1 MKVKNLW
8 DKSLVILRDEINPNS
23 FNLLF
28 KDINPVNLD
37 GNELTISIENS
48 FKKDAIIK
56 KFYDHISSAVN
67 QSFGSKVNLKIIG
80 KIDAES
86 KSPLKNNKQS
96 FYKYT
101 FNNFIVGS
109 SNELAFAASKQI
121 ADFDESDFNPL
132 YIYSEVGLGKTHLLL
147 SIHEHLSRNN
157 KNSIYI
163 SSERFTNEYI
173 RSIKE
178 RKTDD
183 FRKKYRSCDAL
194 LIDDIQFLSGK
205 TQTQEGFFHTFNDLF
220 LKSKKIIIAGDDPLK
235 LVDLESRLIS
245 RFQSGLVVD
254 IQPPDFETKVAI
266 IEHKLKLLDLNI
278 SREITDY
285 IANLCQINI
294 RQIESIVNRLKAM
307 VSLTN
312 QEITIENAKSMI
324 IGFDE
329 IKVQNKPAPSSVI
342 PAVSK
347 ATGVSV
353 DEIKGKGRSEN
364 IVIAR
369 RLSCFILNKDL
380 NLTTT
385 ASGSLLNKNH
395 ASIINGVRFIE
406 KELKSNFNLRHNL
419 QQVRNTL
426 KIN

>member
-1 MKVKNLW
+1 MKADELW
-8 DKSLVILRDEINPNS
+8 KKSLDILRGEINPNS

-28 KDINPVNLD
+28 KDLKPVELN
-37 GNELTISIENS
+37 GNEITISIENS
-48 FKKDAIIK
+48 FKKDAVIK
-56 KFYDHISSAVN
+56 KFFDHISSALSE
-67 QSFGSKVNLKIIG
+67 SFGSRVDLKIISQIN
-80 KIDAES
+80 KKRVYS
-86 KSPLKNNKQS
+86 QKNKKEDFRQ
-96 FYKYT
+96 YT
-101 FNNFIVGS
+101 FNNFIVGP

-121 ADFDESDFNPL
+121 AEFNKSDFNPL
-132 YIYSEVGLGKTHLLL
+132 YIYSDVGLGKTHLLL
-147 SIHEHLSRNN
+147 SIHEHLARNN

-173 RSIKE
+173 NSIKE

-183 FRKKYRSCDAL
+183 FRKRYRNCDAL
-194 LIDDIQFLSGK
+194 LIDDIQFLGGK

-220 LKSKKIIIAGDDPLK
+220 LKEKKIIIAGDDPLK

-254 IQPPDFETKVAI
+254 IQPPDFETKAAI
-266 IEHKLKLLDLNI
+266 IKHKLHLLGLDL
-278 SREITDY
+278 SEEIIDY
-285 IANLCQINI
+285 IANLCQVNI

-307 VSLTN
+307 SSLTN
-312 QEITIENAKSMI
+312 QDINIENAKSMI
-324 IGFDE
+324 VGFDE
-329 IKVQNKPAPSSVI
+329 IKVRNKPEPSLVV

-347 ATGVSV
+347 ATGITEN
-353 DEIKGKGRSEN
+353 EIKGKGRAED
-364 IVIAR
+364 IVMAR
-369 RLSCFILNKDL
+369 RLSCFVLNKDL

-395 ASIINGVRFIE
+395 ASIINGVKFIE